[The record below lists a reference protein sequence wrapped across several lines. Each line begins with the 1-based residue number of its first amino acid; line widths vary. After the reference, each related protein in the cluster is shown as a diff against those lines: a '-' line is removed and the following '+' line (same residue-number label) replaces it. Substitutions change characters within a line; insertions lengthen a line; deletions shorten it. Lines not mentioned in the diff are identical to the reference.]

1 MSTQPN
7 PFSKPTLP
15 QDRTP
20 KQRSA
25 PVSAGGAPSN
35 LWMQSL
41 ILHAPL
47 IGLGF
52 GLATGL
58 CLLMGISISILLSPD
73 IHATSKVADQSATDQ
88 SFTDQSGANQSAP
101 ADGTDPDVRQTAD
114 STVRIVVPA
123 TKSFQES
130 FQGNTTTQGA
140 SPPSSKARTI
150 GLLLGGGGLV
160 LGGIGFWSLRWIRR
174 QSAASGF
181 SAATSTNAI
190 VLHPNQTSAL
200 TSTLT
205 PRTSPTLD
213 PLETPSPQQTYLP
226 PSIPPVLP
234 ASPGLTLD
242 PAALTITYQTEQ
254 EPTIVFEDTRRETSP
269 EFPPQGRSQP
279 GEDFP
284 SQTSDQSFTDLPTD
298 LAHLMD
304 IRKRR
309 PHS

>member
-1 MSTQPN
+1 MSS

-25 PVSAGGAPSN
+25 PAVGGTAPPN

-58 CLLMGISISILLSPD
+58 CLLAGISLRILLSPE
-73 IHATSKVADQSATDQ
+73 IHATPNLTDQ
-88 SFTDQSGANQSAP
+88 ALMGQSGAGQSGTNSFSP
-101 ADGTDPDVRQTAD
+101 TNPTDPGVQQTD
-114 STVRIVVPA
+114 TTRVRIVVPA
-123 TKSFQES
+123 AKS
-130 FQGNTTTQGA
+130 FQGNTPDLGV

-150 GLLLGGGGLV
+150 ALLLGGGGLA

-174 QSAASGF
+174 QSTASGV
-181 SAATSTNAI
+181 SPAASTNAI
-190 VLHPNQTSAL
+190 VLHPNPSNAL
-200 TSTLT
+200 TS
-205 PRTSPTLD
+205 PSS
-213 PLETPSPQQTYLP
+213 PLESRLDSPIEVQPVYPPYLP
-226 PSIPPVLP
+226 PPPPPVLP
-234 ASPGLTLD
+234 TAPGLPLD
-242 PAALTITYQTEQ
+242 PSAITITYQTEPEVWETPLESPS
-254 EPTIVFEDTRRETSP
+254 EPPIVIQTVVQNLNPETTP
-269 EFPPQGRSQP
+269 DPDAE
-279 GEDFP
+279 
-284 SQTSDQSFTDLPTD
+284 D